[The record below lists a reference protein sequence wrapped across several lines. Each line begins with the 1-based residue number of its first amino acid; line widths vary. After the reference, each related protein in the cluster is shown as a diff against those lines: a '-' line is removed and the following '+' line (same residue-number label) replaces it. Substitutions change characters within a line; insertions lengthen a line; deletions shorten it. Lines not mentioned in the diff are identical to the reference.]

1 MNASSPDYVL
11 IARELGGIATAEEK
25 ARLEAWIAAAPEHRR
40 IWMVLREAWMLS
52 DGTAHRSAYDADVDW
67 PKVLARIDGLRAS
80 PVTAMPVGTRAR
92 PSSSRRAG
100 MGRAALRAAALAG
113 ILLAPWVAWKVTR
126 TRAHPVA
133 MVEVTTPR
141 GGTRETVLPDGSRA
155 RLGAESSI
163 RYARTFDGPVRA
175 IELRGM
181 AYFEVV
187 HKAEKPFLVRVRNGV
202 TVRDVGTRFVINAYP
217 ELPRVE
223 VAVADGSI
231 ALSSGRTAYGEVGVS
246 AGQVGRVAEDGALT
260 VTKDESPDAHFAW
273 MRGLL
278 VLHDRPLAEALVEL
292 GRWYDVHLEVHDA
305 RLAAQR
311 ISTIAGDVPLDD
323 VLAKMTLALG
333 ARREQRGDTTVILR

>member
-1 MNASSPDYVL
+1 MNVSPPDYHL
-11 IARELGGIATAEEK
+11 IARELGGTASVEEK
-25 ARLEAWIAAAPEHRR
+25 ARLDAWIAAAPEHRR
-40 IWMVLREAWMLS
+40 IWTVLREAWMLS
-52 DGTAHRSAYDADVDW
+52 DDTTQRSAYDADVDW
-67 PKVLARIDGLRAS
+67 PKVLARIDGLRVS
-80 PVTAMPVGTRAR
+80 PVIAGSMGAR
-92 PSSSRRAG
+92 GRPRFSRRAA
-100 MGRAALRAAALAG
+100 MGRVALRAAALAG
-113 ILLAPWVAWKVTR
+113 ILLAPWVAWRVTR
-126 TRAHPVA
+126 VKAHPVA

-141 GGTRETVLPDGSRA
+141 GGSREAVLPDGSRA

-163 RYARTFDGPVRA
+163 RYATAFDGPVRA

-187 HKAEKPFLVRVRNGV
+187 HKTEKPFLVRVRNGI
-202 TVRDVGTRFVINAYP
+202 TVRDIGTRFVVSAYP
-217 ELPRVE
+217 ESPRVE
-223 VAVADGSI
+223 VAVADGSV

-292 GRWYDVHLEVHDA
+292 GRWYDVHLEVEDA

-311 ISTIAGDVPLDD
+311 ISTVAGDVPLDD